1 MVRDK
6 RTNAAGDRRRAGV
19 YLAQLDWLA
28 GYPDDEGWRRL
39 VDDLAMPLDGAAVA
53 KARRTARTVMREHP
67 DGLAKLVG
75 DVPRWWSI
83 VDAKLAWMSRA
94 IAGKG
99 GGFDPLPL
107 LPARLAT
114 SVRALWPT
122 RIGPAARAAASS
134 FAEHPDVLAQLIGWL
149 GEHRELAIENDL
161 VPGWRVAFALA
172 RLAIV
177 GDRGKARGVRERGVD
192 ALIRLCEVDA
202 PDGRAAI
209 QASRTAENRLRRQ
222 DTKARILDPVRS
234 RRHVVPWIAR
244 LATRDTAHRQ
254 RVLALVA
261 EARLAEALRPWQ
273 EWERTHEVLLQR
285 AAALAESNFESAV
298 ERSAAETKMILK
310 IEKSRA
316 AAPVQVSIKDALL
329 ELDMLGAGAF
339 ARVQPSIARVLA
351 ALPAAWGVAGPGRML
366 LHTARVAATADD
378 DEHPEWVWDALA
390 AALDDG
396 APLSLLDPW
405 SGLLAS
411 DHRLYLES
419 DILEHAKRRV
429 DVQRAIRV
437 AVALAWAGPVTGND
451 LERACSWLAAGLDE
465 GRVPEVTAATRAIDG
480 WMLVE
485 LGRAILAIAESTS
498 DITAFAAR
506 LLDAIGEWSHSTTK
520 ALCTLIE
527 HAAATGGRWLIRA
540 ALEDHQ
546 AESLSAIGEMLALLP
561 HSKRPP
567 LTREVDSPWI
577 APYPAALH
585 PALHRL
591 ASVDPEAERTAAK
604 RLADDLPDPAAL
616 REEIAALRLRLDKP
630 GVAKRLANLE
640 DRLANPR
647 PPSQARL
654 DNLTAKLER
663 SARDIGMSR
672 FTRAIIEGASA
683 RILRAFGLPVLPAW
697 AEAPKTIAL
706 LIALL
711 SLEERDREL
720 AGRLIRAR
728 SGDRPWDL
736 RDEPANRAFLAEL
749 RRANL
754 DPAPWLDDT
763 PRAYGDLTLELTG
776 DPIEVFAMGAH
787 FGTCLSPDG
796 GNFFSVVAN
805 AADVNK
811 RVIYAKR
818 DGRVIGR
825 CLIALTDTFAI
836 LSFNV
841 YAHEQVQLDAHVR
854 DFVLE
859 LATKMGTTVA
869 PRGTVRLLLARD
881 WYDDGPRD
889 LVGRFRGLDEAGL
902 DFATLDPAT
911 FPAVLRSALDREI
924 DDVTLPVILG
934 HAGLAQ
940 RPELVI
946 PLAPYILA
954 SAAPLTH
961 VTAAELAFRAG
972 DRQLADR
979 FLGDHAGVIRLADHP
994 WHHGELLAELRPS
1007 FTLARLRETRRKE
1020 VRTWEDERGDRCA
1033 VAGVA
1038 LEALHRPKQA
1048 LAMYE
1053 LALREDWLEPH
1064 LVARMKRL
1072 GEEI

>member
-1 MVRDK
+1 MRDRDRR
-6 RTNAAGDRRRAGV
+6 RTNAAGDRRRAGI
-19 YLAQLDWLA
+19 YLTQLGWLE
-28 GYPDDEGWRRL
+28 GFPDEAGWRRL
-39 VDDLAMPLDGAAVA
+39 EDDVVIPLDGAAIA
-53 KARRTARTVMREHP
+53 KARRAARTVMREHP
-67 DGLAKLVG
+67 DGLARLVE
-75 DVPRWWSI
+75 VEPWWTI
-83 VDAKLAWMSRA
+83 VDAKLSWMSRA
-94 IAGKG
+94 LAGKG
-99 GGFDPLPL
+99 GALDPLPL
-107 LPARLAT
+107 LPVRLAT
-114 SVRALWPT
+114 AVRGLLPT
-122 RIGPAARAAASS
+122 LAGPAARAAAIA
-134 FAEHPDVLAQLIGWL
+134 FAERPDELAQLIAWL
-149 GEHRELAIENDL
+149 DEHRDL
-161 VPGWRVAFALA
+161 VIESDPVPSWRVVLALA
-172 RLAIV
+172 RLVIV
-177 GDRGKARGVRERGVD
+177 GAGGKARGVRERGVD
-192 ALIRLCEVDA
+192 ALIRLCQVDA
-202 PDGRAAI
+202 PNGLAAM

-222 DTKARILDPVRS
+222 DTKERSFDRMRS
-234 RRHVVPWIAR
+234 RPHVVPWIAR
-244 LATRDTAHRQ
+244 LATREAAHRQ
-254 RVLALVA
+254 RVLAVVA
-261 EARLAEALRPWQ
+261 EARLAEALVPWQ
-273 EWERTHEVLLQR
+273 AWERAHGVLLQR
-285 AAALAESNFESAV
+285 AAALAESSFASAA
-298 ERSAAETKMILK
+298 ERSAAETKVILK

-329 ELDMLGAGAF
+329 ELDMLGADAF
-339 ARVQPSIARVLA
+339 ARAQPSIVRVLA
-351 ALPAAWGVAGPGRML
+351 ALPAAWGVAGPARML
-366 LHTARVAATADD
+366 LHTARVAATSD
-378 DEHPEWVWDALA
+378 DEHPEWVWEALA

-405 SGLLAS
+405 KSLVSS
-411 DHRLYLES
+411 DHRLYVES
-419 DILEHAKRRV
+419 DLLDHAKRRG

-437 AVALAWAGPVTGND
+437 LVAMAWAGPVESSD
-451 LERACSWLAAGLDE
+451 LERVGSWLAAGLDE
-465 GRVPEVTAATRAIDG
+465 ARVPEVIAATRDIDG
-480 WMLVE
+480 WMLVD
-485 LGRAILAIAESTS
+485 LGRAILAIADSTAE
-498 DITAFAAR
+498 IAALAKR
-506 LLDAIGEWSHSTTK
+506 LLDAIGDWRYTTTK
-520 ALCTLIE
+520 ALCALIE
-527 HAAATGGRWLIRA
+527 HAAATGGRGMIRA
-540 ALEDHQ
+540 ALEDNQ
-546 AESLSAIGEMLALLP
+546 AESLSSVGEMLSLLP
-561 HSKRPP
+561 RSKWPR

-585 PALHRL
+585 PALRTL

-616 REEIAALRLRLDKP
+616 RTEIAALRLRLDKP
-630 GVAKRLANLE
+630 GAAKRLANLE
-640 DRLANPR
+640 HRLANPT

-663 SARDIGMSR
+663 SARDIGISR
-672 FTRAIIEGASA
+672 FTRAITDGASE
-683 RILRAFGLPVLPAW
+683 RVLRAFGLPALPAW
-697 AEAPKTIAL
+697 AEAPKTLAL
-706 LIALL
+706 LVALL
-711 SLEERDREL
+711 SLDERDREL
-720 AGRLIRAR
+720 AGRLVRAR

-749 RRANL
+749 RRANI

-763 PRAYGDLTLELTG
+763 PRAIGDLTLELTG

-787 FGTCLSPDG
+787 FGTCLSPEG
-796 GNFFSVVAN
+796 GNFFSVIAN

-841 YAHEQVQLDAHVR
+841 YAHEQLQLETHVR

-859 LATKMGTTVA
+859 LATKMGTSVA

-889 LVGRFRGLDEAGL
+889 LVGRFRGLDEAGI
-902 DFATLDPAT
+902 DFATIDRAS
-911 FPAVLRSALDREI
+911 FAGIVRSALDREI

-934 HAGLAQ
+934 HHGLAH

-961 VTAAELAFRAG
+961 VIAAELAFRAG
-972 DRQLADR
+972 DRVLADR

-994 WHHGELLAELRPS
+994 WHYGEILAELRPS
-1007 FTLARLRETRRKE
+1007 FTLARLRETRTKD

-1064 LVARMKRL
+1064 LSDRVQRL
-1072 GEEI
+1072 RDQR